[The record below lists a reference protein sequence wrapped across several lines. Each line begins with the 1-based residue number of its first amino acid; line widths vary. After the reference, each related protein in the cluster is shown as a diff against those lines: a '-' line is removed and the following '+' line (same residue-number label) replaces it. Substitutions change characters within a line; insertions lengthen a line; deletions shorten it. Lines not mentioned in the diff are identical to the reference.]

1 MTVIVLGAGV
11 DATEGIG
18 MPLTNELIPKIS
30 EFIQT
35 EEGASIERKL
45 RSMIPSLRFHFDK
58 FIKNTIDRIAQ
69 DFGREVVSIRDN
81 IQEEL
86 RNNERLSEEDR
97 KMGRLVMAIM
107 NKVSSLKTG
116 AVLDEETAQ
125 LIEELFGQTIRID
138 DETIVDF
145 SKLVYTDTFKS
156 VMRQIME
163 RSLSHPNNAI
173 LKHVY
178 HNLLDIEEILVK
190 YFVGFYT
197 GNIGS
202 IKTYIY
208 ISWMLWSFLKE
219 KEKEIYHTHS
229 EDLCNNFPI
238 YSQIPADWKII
249 TFNYSSF
256 AHFFAAAR
264 HDEDA
269 LYFHGNLMTH
279 VDVYNKTE
287 LPIND
292 VDYKDLNILS
302 FFDEQLAPNLSFEDN
317 NRKYMIPEFLPPMKI
332 KPLLSRRFIKTWFG
346 AEQVIKDAD
355 KIIIVGYSFNHSD
368 EHFNGILRECR
379 DKTVFII
386 DPDIEKV
393 IKRIGAIYYYTPSM
407 YNTIN
412 IQGHPAKKHD
422 RVTLIN
428 AEAHEINI
436 QEL

>member
-1 MTVIVLGAGV
+1 
-11 DATEGIG
+11 
-18 MPLTNELIPKIS
+18 
-30 EFIQT
+30 
-35 EEGASIERKL
+35 
-45 RSMIPSLRFHFDK
+45 
-58 FIKNTIDRIAQ
+58 
-69 DFGREVVSIRDN
+69 
-81 IQEEL
+81 
-86 RNNERLSEEDR
+86 
-97 KMGRLVMAIM
+97 
-107 NKVSSLKTG
+107 
-116 AVLDEETAQ
+116 
-125 LIEELFGQTIRID
+125 
-138 DETIVDF
+138 
-145 SKLVYTDTFKS
+145 
-156 VMRQIME
+156 
-163 RSLSHPNNAI
+163 
-173 LKHVY
+173 
-178 HNLLDIEEILVK
+178 
-190 YFVGFYT
+190 
-197 GNIGS
+197 
-202 IKTYIY
+202 
-208 ISWMLWSFLKE
+208 
-219 KEKEIYHTHS
+219 
-229 EDLCNNFPI
+229 
-238 YSQIPADWKII
+238 
-249 TFNYSSF
+249 
-256 AHFFAAAR
+256 
-264 HDEDA
+264 
-269 LYFHGNLMTH
+269 MTH

>member
-18 MPLTNELIPKIS
+18 MPLTNELIPKIN

-35 EEGASIERKL
+35 EEGANIERKL
-45 RSMIPSLRFHFDK
+45 RSMLPSLRFHFDK

-69 DFGREVVSIRDN
+69 DFGREINSIREN
-81 IQEEL
+81 VQEEL
-86 RNNERLSEEDR
+86 RNNGRLSEEDQ
-97 KMGRLVMAIM
+97 KMGRLVVAIM
-107 NKVSSLKTG
+107 DKVSSLRSG

-163 RSLSHPNNAI
+163 RSLSYPNNVI
-173 LKHVY
+173 LRHVY

-208 ISWMLWSFLKE
+208 ISWMLWSFMKV
-219 KEKEIYHTHS
+219 KEKEIYLTHT
-229 EDLCNNFPI
+229 DNLCNNLPI
-238 YSQIPADWKII
+238 YSQIPANWKII

-256 AHFFAAAR
+256 AHFFAAR
-264 HDEDA
+264 NHEKA

-287 LPIND
+287 LPIKD
-292 VDYKDLNILS
+292 SDYKDLNILS
-302 FFDEQLAPNLSFEDN
+302 FFDKQLAPNLSFDDN

-332 KPLLSRRFIKTWFG
+332 KPVLSRGFIKTWFE
-346 AEQVIKDAD
+346 AEQAIKDAD
-355 KIIIVGYSFNHSD
+355 KIIIVGYSFNHAD

-386 DPDIEKV
+386 DPDVEKV
-393 IKRIGAIYYYTPSM
+393 IKRIEAIYYYVPST

-412 IQGHPAKKHD
+412 IQGHPAKKHGQ
-422 RVTLIN
+422 VTLIN

>member
-18 MPLTNELIPKIS
+18 MPLTNELIPQIN

-35 EEGASIERKL
+35 EEGANIEHKL
-45 RSMIPSLRFHFDK
+45 RSMLPSLRFHFDK

-69 DFGREVVSIRDN
+69 DFGGEITSIRDN
-81 IQEEL
+81 VQEEL
-86 RNNERLSEEDR
+86 RSNRGLSEEDK
-97 KMGRLVMAIM
+97 KMGRLVVAIM
-107 NKVSSLKTG
+107 DKVSSLRSG

-125 LIEELFGQTIRID
+125 LIEELFGQTIRVD
-138 DETIVDF
+138 DEAIVDF

-163 RSLSHPNNAI
+163 RSLLQPNNAI

-208 ISWMLWSFLKE
+208 ISWMLWSFMKV
-219 KEKEIYHTHS
+219 KEKEIYDTHRD
-229 EDLCNNFPI
+229 DLCNKLPI
-238 YSQIPADWKII
+238 YSQIPTDWNIV

-256 AHFFAAAR
+256 AHFFAAR
-264 HDEDA
+264 DGEKA

-292 VDYKDLNILS
+292 ADYKDLDILR
-302 FFDEQLAPNLSFEDN
+302 FLDEQLAPNLSFNDSD
-317 NRKYMIPEFLPPMKI
+317 RKYMIPEFLPPMKI
-332 KPLLSRRFIKTWFG
+332 KPVLSRGFIKTWFE

-379 DKTVFII
+379 DKTIFII
-386 DPDIEKV
+386 DPDVEKV
-393 IKRIGAIYYYTPSM
+393 LKRIEAIYYYIPSA
-407 YNTIN
+407 YNTVY
-412 IQGHPAKKHD
+412 IQGHTAKKHG

-428 AEAHEINI
+428 AKAHEINI

>member
-18 MPLTNELIPKIS
+18 MPLTNELIPQIN

-35 EEGASIERKL
+35 KEGANIERKL
-45 RSMIPSLRFHFDK
+45 RSMLPSLRFHFDK

-69 DFGREVVSIRDN
+69 DFGGEITSIRDN
-81 IQEEL
+81 VQEEL
-86 RNNERLSEEDR
+86 RSNRGLSEEDK
-97 KMGRLVMAIM
+97 KMGRLVVAIM
-107 NKVSSLKTG
+107 DKVSSLRSG

-125 LIEELFGQTIRID
+125 LIEELFGQTIRVD
-138 DETIVDF
+138 DEAIVDF

-163 RSLSHPNNAI
+163 RSLLQPNNAI

-208 ISWMLWSFLKE
+208 ISWMLWSFME
-219 KEKEIYHTHS
+219 VKEKEIYDTHRD
-229 EDLCNNFPI
+229 DLCNNLPI

-256 AHFFAAAR
+256 AHFFAAR
-264 HDEDA
+264 NGEKA

-292 VDYKDLNILS
+292 ADYKDLDILR
-302 FFDEQLAPNLSFEDN
+302 FLDEQLAPNLSFEDN
-317 NRKYMIPEFLPPMKI
+317 KRKYMIPEFLPPMKI
-332 KPLLSRRFIKTWFG
+332 KPVLSRGFIKTWFE

-368 EHFNGILRECR
+368 EHFNGILRECS
-379 DKTVFII
+379 DKIVFII
-386 DPDIEKV
+386 DTDIEKV
-393 IKRIGAIYYYTPSM
+393 IKRIEAIYHYDPNM
-407 YNTIN
+407 YNTLN
-412 IQGHPAKKHD
+412 IQGHSAKNM
-422 RVTLIN
+422 V
-428 AEAHEINI
+428 E
-436 QEL
+436 